1 MGHQDVF
8 AFATEYEPLSG
19 AGRHATGTPAV
30 IANEIFSCAAQIWQE
45 VDEKHL
51 WAKHKALGDL
61 TMALLEQE
69 CGSLGVTI
77 NTPRE
82 YKQRGGHIGFSHPGA
97 GPVSEA
103 LLAAGVVGSF
113 RRPNSLRFG
122 LGPLYLSYED
132 IWEAVS
138 RLRKIL
144 ESGDWQDAKYQT
156 VSV

>member
-61 TMALLEQE
+61 TMELLEQE

-82 YKQRGGHIGFSHPGA
+82 
-97 GPVSEA
+97 
-103 LLAAGVVGSF
+103 
-113 RRPNSLRFG
+113 
-122 LGPLYLSYED
+122 
-132 IWEAVS
+132 
-138 RLRKIL
+138 
-144 ESGDWQDAKYQT
+144 
-156 VSV
+156 